1 MRPTSSKLPPLTAT
15 QRLWLQELGVPRS
28 LLSVVSPMPQS
39 ERRRPTAKPRVQQTV
54 GSAQLGQQPSA
65 PAAAAGVSAVA
76 EAAKSPAAGL
86 LKSLGKADSQPE
98 AESLVASQ
106 SSQTTTS
113 SVAAAATKLMQRSIV
128 SDLKGLHEQV
138 LACQACSF
146 HAERQQAIFGEGDT
160 QTPALFVVGEAP
172 GLEDDRQGQPFQGG
186 AGQLLQNMLAAIGL
200 TPQQT
205 VFMTTAI
212 KCRPPINAEAS
223 HDALAACTPYL
234 KQQIVLMQPARL
246 LLLGSLA
253 ASALFTES
261 PFEEIRGTAQKLKL
275 KGLPPIPA
283 VATYAPSF
291 LLTRPHLKLEAWR
304 DLQALADL
312 F

>member
-113 SVAAAATKLMQRSIV
+113 SVAAAATKLMQRSIA

-146 HAERQQAIFGEGDT
+146 HTERQQAIFGKGDT

-172 GLEDDRQGQPFQGG
+172 GLEDDRQGQPFQGEIG
-186 AGQLLQNMLAAIGL
+186 RASCRERVEGRGEAG
-200 TPQQT
+200 
-205 VFMTTAI
+205 
-212 KCRPPINAEAS
+212 
-223 HDALAACTPYL
+223 
-234 KQQIVLMQPARL
+234 
-246 LLLGSLA
+246 
-253 ASALFTES
+253 
-261 PFEEIRGTAQKLKL
+261 
-275 KGLPPIPA
+275 
-283 VATYAPSF
+283 
-291 LLTRPHLKLEAWR
+291 W
-304 DLQALADL
+304 
-312 F
+312 